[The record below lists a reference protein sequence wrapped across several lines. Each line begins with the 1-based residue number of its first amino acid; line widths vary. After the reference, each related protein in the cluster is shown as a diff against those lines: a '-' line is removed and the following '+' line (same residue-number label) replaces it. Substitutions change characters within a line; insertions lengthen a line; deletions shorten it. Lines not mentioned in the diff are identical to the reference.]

1 MGSLFSFLAGANRE
15 PEDWVGEEARS
26 GSRSAR
32 HRWWLAPGGALC
44 GRGHGEVS
52 AAGTLSPKAPAERR
66 ALLPAFS
73 PQTTVLAPAAQA
85 QSGRRGRAVLGR
97 SVQGEGGPWGS
108 LPPSGRST
116 RGCAGSH
123 REATQ
128 VLAWRLASGSWMWS
142 QARWDPLSLV
152 RLEPGWSPS
161 HALLLRHRGPAPI
174 TPLLTDPAS
183 PLSPVLHTCPSGY
196 SPLGTKGSF

>member
-1 MGSLFSFLAGANRE
+1 M
-15 PEDWVGEEARS
+15 GEEARS

-52 AAGTLSPKAPAERR
+52 AKAGTLSPKAPAERR

-161 HALLLRHRGPAPI
+161 HALLLHRRGPAPI
-174 TPLLTDPAS
+174 TPPADRPS
-183 PLSPVLHTCPSGY
+183 LSAVPRPAHLPLRLFSTWH
-196 SPLGTKGSF
+196 